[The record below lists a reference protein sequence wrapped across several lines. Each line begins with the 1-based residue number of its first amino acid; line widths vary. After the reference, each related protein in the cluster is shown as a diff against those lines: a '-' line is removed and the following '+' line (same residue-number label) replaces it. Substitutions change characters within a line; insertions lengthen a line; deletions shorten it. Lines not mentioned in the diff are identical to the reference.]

1 MCLFLYWPVFH
12 FSLCLAQGLEITV
25 PQGRNVERTQC
36 VHKQTWRPP
45 QPLNSTSSCSLPHW
59 FTQSP
64 SPLAPSPNPQEK
76 SKELMAQPTQR
87 ICPFP
92 HCLDGHL
99 FLCITRILQIQE
111 WADSRKKAMVFPG
124 VMHGFESWTTKKAEG
139 QRIGGFKLWCWRR
152 LLRVPWTARRS
163 HQSMQKAV
171 NPWLLLKLKL

>member
-111 WADSRKKAMVFPG
+111 WADSRKKAMVFPV
-124 VMHGFESWTTKKAEG
+124 VMHGSESWTTKKAEG